1 MIARPMRTTPK
12 LAAGGVRRRDCRE
25 AHACVFARWRRAAKN
40 CRRIGGLAV
49 IAVSLIASA
58 GRAQQAPTEYQLK
71 AAFLFNFAKFVDW
84 PPESFTSPQAPF
96 AICVLGKDPFG
107 RALDDLMPGKT
118 IGDRAVVILRL
129 KDTLNARHCQVLFVS
144 ASESRNLASILEGL
158 RGTNAL
164 TVGESDG
171 FAESGGAI
179 QFTVEENHVRFL
191 INPEAGERAGLKF
204 SSKLLALAKIVHEPE
219 RGGKS

>member
-1 MIARPMRTTPK
+1 MRANSKRKTDSYSLEMGECAGASRKRATKATRKIAALFLIAFTMG
-12 LAAGGVRRRDCRE
+12 AAGGT
-25 AHACVFARWRRAAKN
+25 
-40 CRRIGGLAV
+40 
-49 IAVSLIASA
+49 
-58 GRAQQAPTEYQLK
+58 AQQTPSEYQLK

-84 PPESFTSPQAPF
+84 PPESFANPQAPF

-107 RALDDLMPGKT
+107 RALDDLSPGKT
-118 IGDRAVVILRL
+118 IGERPVVVERL
-129 KDTLNARHCQVLFVS
+129 KDAHNAKHCQVVFVS
-144 ASESRNLASILEGL
+144 GSESRNLAGILEGL

-164 TVGESDG
+164 TVGDSNG
-171 FAESGGAI
+171 FAVAGGAI

>member
-1 MIARPMRTTPK
+1 MIARTTRATPK
-12 LAAGGVRRRDCRE
+12 QQRDAGRPQVRGWARARECAPRKIATKAMRKLA
-25 AHACVFARWRRAAKN
+25 
-40 CRRIGGLAV
+40 
-49 IAVSLIASA
+49 SLLVMALTLTA
-58 GRAQQAPTEYQLK
+58 MDGRAQQTPSEYQLK

-84 PPESFTSPQAPF
+84 PPESFSGPQAPF

-107 RALDDLMPGKT
+107 RALDDLLPGKT
-118 IGDRAVVILRL
+118 IGERPVVVERL
-129 KDTLNARHCQVLFVS
+129 KDAHNAKHCQVVFVS
-144 ASESRNLASILEGL
+144 GSESQNLAGILEGL

-164 TVGESDG
+164 TVGDSDG
-171 FAESGGAI
+171 FAEAGGAI
-179 QFTVEENHVRFL
+179 QFTEEENHVRFL